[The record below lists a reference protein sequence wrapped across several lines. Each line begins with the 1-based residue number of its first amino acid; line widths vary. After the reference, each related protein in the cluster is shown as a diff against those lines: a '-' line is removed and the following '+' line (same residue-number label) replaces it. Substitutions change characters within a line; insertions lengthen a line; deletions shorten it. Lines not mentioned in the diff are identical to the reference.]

1 MDANTPKL
9 TLYKVPVYEVR
20 LRQARRP
27 LELAEP
33 ILEHSDQ
40 SARTLHALLGLTD
53 REHFAALF
61 INGLNR
67 ITGAHVVAIGSQHG
81 VSGLEA
87 RTVFRAA
94 IVACASA
101 VVLGHNH
108 PSGDPNPSPE
118 DIATTGKLMAAGRVL
133 GIPVVD
139 HVIVTRESRRWH
151 SMLAHGTL
159 PDLPEA

>member
-1 MDANTPKL
+1 MDANNQKPS
-9 TLYKVPVYEVR
+9 LYKVKVYEVR

-33 ILEHSDQ
+33 TLEHSDQ
-40 SARTLHALLGLTD
+40 SARPLHALLGNND

-81 VSGLEA
+81 VAGLEA

-94 IVACASA
+94 IVSCASA
-101 VVLGHNH
+101 VVIGHYA
-108 PSGDPNPSPE
+108 PRR
-118 DIATTGKLMAAGRVL
+118 IMTVL
-133 GIPVVD
+133 FPLPLC
-139 HVIVTRESRRWH
+139 SRRHKGIIGCCSWERRT
-151 SMLAHGTL
+151 GT
-159 PDLPEA
+159 

>member
-1 MDANTPKL
+1 MDTNNPKP
-9 TLYKVPVYEVR
+9 TLYKVPVYECR
-20 LRQARRP
+20 LRQSRRP
-27 LELAEP
+27 LQLAEP
-33 ILEHSDQ
+33 TLEHSDQ

-67 ITGAHVVAIGSQHG
+67 ITGAHIVAIGSQHG
-81 VSGLEA
+81 IAGLEA

-108 PSGDPNPSPE
+108 PSGSPSPSSE
-118 DIATTGKLMAAGRVL
+118 DIATTAKLMQAGRVL
-133 GIPVVD
+133 GLPVID
-139 HVIVTRESRRWH
+139 HVIVTRESRLYH
-151 SMLAHGTL
+151 SMLVNGTL
-159 PDLPEA
+159 PTLPDE